1 MGNSEQQLE
10 ELLTIADLGRDLR
23 YMKWKIHSHIITPC
37 FCHEQIL
44 SSVVDITFNPS
55 LGSTHSICL
64 SKAIRCVPLS
74 SRFLDTDCRF
84 VVLLL
89 PLLIVF
95 PHMLPPLSLKVT
107 RVAQRTTP
115 VSWFQLSKSFNAFF
129 RRKCDPRSAQIPTW
143 TSIARS

>member
-44 SSVVDITFNPS
+44 SSVVVITFNPS

-84 VVLLL
+84 VVRLFFSFIFFSTYASAFVIKSHPCGPTHHPCFL
-89 PLLIVF
+89 
-95 PHMLPPLSLKVT
+95 
-107 RVAQRTTP
+107 
-115 VSWFQLSKSFNAFF
+115 VSTFNAFC
-129 RRKCDPRSAQIPTW
+129 RCKCDPPSAQIPTW